1 MLECTTAY
9 KTEYRIKDTLVFVF
23 CTLLLVQESYRVCG
37 FACFP
42 RAMKFPA
49 TTTFKQ
55 YRRSYG
61 LPISRMLRQS
71 LRRQPSDP
79 KSRTGSVRAGP
90 SSHCNELPCNDN
102 LLDYD
107 RVGFA
112 YLRSANDSPCDDNL
126 QTSKVVQG
134 LWAARSPEWQASKFP
149 ATDNL

>member
-1 MLECTTAY
+1 M
-9 KTEYRIKDTLVFVF
+9 
-23 CTLLLVQESYRVCG
+23 LVQESYRVCG

-126 QTSKVVQG
+126 QTSRALQSLCG
-134 LWAARSPEWQASKFP
+134 LAHLPSATNFP
-149 ATDNL
+149 ATTTFRLKSCGLCLSPECKR